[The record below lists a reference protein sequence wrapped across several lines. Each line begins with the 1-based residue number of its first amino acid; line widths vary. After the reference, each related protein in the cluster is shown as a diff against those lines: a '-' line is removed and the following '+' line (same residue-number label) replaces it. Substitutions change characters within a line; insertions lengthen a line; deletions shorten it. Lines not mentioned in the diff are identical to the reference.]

1 MRRLFERLI
10 KRCSVTKHKKLVED
24 PSNGSDPI
32 LEGVTFYVKYLGSCI
47 VDKASGEETTSEAV
61 KTIVTMAKKLDRKL
75 HRVALTIS
83 LRGIKMVDCVTS
95 DLHLDFSIYRISY
108 CSADA
113 TYDHVFTFI
122 ATNRNDTM
130 ECHAYLCPKRKM
142 AQSATLTIAQ
152 AFNLAFEY
160 WQSAKER
167 RKRKERKMESRRGD
181 ECSCDRRGKRDNKVI
196 HARENSCEKVPK
208 SSADVEGCTPKNI
221 EEKMPDTSPSSGY
234 NSSMTD
240 SQEADGE
247 DLKAVED
254 GEMLLIDLSSPKEE
268 KTSTWNDVSIVDT
281 DNQKWEVFEEDQD
294 EKMDLSFTEL
304 AQRNSPLPI
313 LRRLPPNAASLQF
326 GSFIC
331 TDSLSSSPAASPL
344 HGSGLTNSHL
354 CTPVGSPASRNI
366 LTPIQIR
373 RHRSRQKSPLVTQRS
388 VPIQSFPQAKVSNS
402 HDHYH

>member
-1 MRRLFERLI
+1 
-10 KRCSVTKHKKLVED
+10 
-24 PSNGSDPI
+24 
-32 LEGVTFYVKYLGSCI
+32 
-47 VDKASGEETTSEAV
+47 
-61 KTIVTMAKKLDRKL
+61 
-75 HRVALTIS
+75 
-83 LRGIKMVDCVTS
+83 
-95 DLHLDFSIYRISY
+95 
-108 CSADA
+108 
-113 TYDHVFTFI
+113 
-122 ATNRNDTM
+122 
-130 ECHAYLCPKRKM
+130 
-142 AQSATLTIAQ
+142 
-152 AFNLAFEY
+152 
-160 WQSAKER
+160 
-167 RKRKERKMESRRGD
+167 
-181 ECSCDRRGKRDNKVI
+181 
-196 HARENSCEKVPK
+196 
-208 SSADVEGCTPKNI
+208 
-221 EEKMPDTSPSSGY
+221 
-234 NSSMTD
+234 MTD

-294 EKMDLSFTEL
+294 EKMDLSFTEYGFIQFEGCIKFCFCFRL

-354 CTPVGSPASRNI
+354 CTPVGPPASRNI

-388 VPIQSFPQAKVSNS
+388 VPIESFSPAKVSNS